1 MLRCNAMPYDPK
13 EKPMLTIGDH
23 FPAFDLAAVKGGPEG
38 LNLKDAFTRI
48 TQASWRPTSPTA
60 IA

>member
-1 MLRCNAMPYDPK
+1 MPYDPK